1 MKNVLVLAVVLV
13 LGVSASAQSSFN
25 DSLARARNHITKT
38 AMLTLGGWAVANI
51 TSGFIVAGRTSGE
64 TKYAWQM
71 NAYWN
76 FINLGL
82 AGMGYIRALKE
93 SGKSF
98 SLPDNY
104 DAQNSMEKIYLFNL
118 GLDVGYIGA
127 GFYLRERGLNSV
139 SVKTSAQ
146 FRGYGTSIIVQGG
159 FLLLMDAAMVLI
171 HHRNTLRVRARI
183 RE

>member
-1 MKNVLVLAVVLV
+1 MKIVFGLMAGLVF
-13 LGVSASAQSSFN
+13 GVSAFAQPSFN
-25 DSLARARNHITKT
+25 DTLSRDRNRVAKT
-38 AMLTLGGWAVANI
+38 AMLTLGAWAVTNI
-51 TSGFIVAGRTSGE
+51 ATGFIVAGRTTGV

-76 FINLGL
+76 FVNLGL

-98 SLPDNY
+98 SLLDNY

-127 GFYLRERGLNSV
+127 GLYLRERGLNSTNA
-139 SVKTSAQ
+139 KTSVQ
-146 FRGYGTSIIVQGG
+146 LRGYGTSILIQGG
-159 FLLLMDAAMVLI
+159 FLLLMDAAMVMI
-171 HHRNTLRVRARI
+171 HHRNTVRVREKW